1 MADDFKNPLKQLL
14 LDKMIDKGYFNAN
27 DIDRSTIQT
36 ISDLQDSDILK
47 LLKDFGVGPTI
58 AKKEGG
64 IVHMDKGGDPFLG
77 KLVENLKNKVG
88 SSSMIA
94 LSNMKIKYER
104 IGS

>member
-36 ISDLQDSDILK
+36 ISDLKDSDILK

-64 IVHMDKGGDPFLG
+64 IIHQTWAWQVVL
-77 KLVENLKNKVG
+77 
-88 SSSMIA
+88 
-94 LSNMKIKYER
+94 
-104 IGS
+104 